1 MFGGGFFGKPIPM
14 KGQQGAQVPMGGAG
28 SPMGKPLG
36 VVPQGQ
42 AVQVNRPAVAP
53 SAPAAAPQGG
63 FQQQPLIPPT
73 RVPMGDKKDC
83 PICRG

>member
-14 KGQQGAQVPMGGAG
+14 KGGQPGGAVPMSQGGQPGAG
-28 SPMGKPLG
+28 PIG
-36 VVPQGQ
+36 VVPHGY
-42 AVQVNRPAVAP
+42 AAPVSRPAA
-53 SAPAAAPQGG
+53 APAAAAPPTS

-73 RVPMGDKKDC
+73 RVPMGAKKDC

>member
-1 MFGGGFFGKPIPM
+1 MFGGGFFGKPIPL
-14 KGQQGAQVPMGGAG
+14 KGGAPGSAAPMGQGGQPGAG
-28 SPMGKPLG
+28 QIG
-36 VVPQGQ
+36 VVPQGN
-42 AVQVNRPAVAP
+42 AAQVYRPAAP
-53 SAPAAAPQGG
+53 PPTAPPTS